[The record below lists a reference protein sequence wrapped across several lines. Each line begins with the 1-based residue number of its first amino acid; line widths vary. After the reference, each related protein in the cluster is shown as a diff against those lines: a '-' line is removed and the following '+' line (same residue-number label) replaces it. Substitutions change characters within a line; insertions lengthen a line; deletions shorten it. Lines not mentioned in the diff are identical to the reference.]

1 MGNCTRFFS
10 NAFEEFGLTEIYA
23 LITTPSEDHYGF
35 RIYKNN
41 DCTGNPFGFRVEIP
55 SMEVRV
61 CKKLE
66 LPFVGNQADFTF
78 ERQCADCDKLAD
90 LRGKYGDTGE
100 RGGEDEPMLVV
111 ESPNISHWAHPRRN
125 GLMIKANT
133 EACAFL
139 NLQGVNSVVR
149 TTTIPMD
156 EPPYVWNSSS
166 SVELI
171 NEGQYVEIV
180 DHAWCDSKSVLVY
193 HVPLSVLTVD

>member
-78 ERQCADCDKLAD
+78 RRQCADCDKLED
-90 LRGKYGDTGE
+90 LRGKYGDTY
-100 RGGEDEPMLVV
+100 GEDEPA
-111 ESPNISHWAHPRRN
+111 SS
-125 GLMIKANT
+125 
-133 EACAFL
+133 
-139 NLQGVNSVVR
+139 
-149 TTTIPMD
+149 TT
-156 EPPYVWNSSS
+156 SSS
-166 SVELI
+166 PSTTSVQYYTLLATYNVTMELSSFQAAQ
-171 NEGQYVEIV
+171 GR
-180 DHAWCDSKSVLVY
+180 
-193 HVPLSVLTVD
+193 